1 MKNARFIIFSLL
13 NIFVYEG
20 YSQLSFELN
29 FNTPGRVIS
38 VDGIEAENGNFI
50 FVLNVLEF
58 TPAYSHPYIILTDY
72 KGDILKSVK
81 IDKKDFIDLTA
92 IIHIEEEDKYLLFG
106 TFTSYPENLIDSILI
121 LEFSYDLE
129 LIEVFELPGPFLNEF
144 IVLRDVKRDTNNRII
159 LTGYKHFPTHFGFI
173 YILDNNLSLINQSIF
188 DNQYGTMFHSI
199 NEYVSDDS
207 SGYLIT
213 FSGIPPGHTSNGEF
227 VLKTNCELEV
237 IEYYPSHLISGW
249 GMTNLTKLTD
259 TIFIKT
265 GKYYRYI
272 PPNSSERDVGVE
284 IIDHNNTLLASNV
297 FGKLPDT
304 IDFPGL
310 YSGAAVIDANNI
322 FVPGTSNIN
331 IVQYPYATTP
341 SWFMLNKVDGDL
353 NLQWQKFYGGDAQY
367 VVYGIIPSSD
377 GGCVLL
383 GTRYHPDNP
392 TGIDGYILKVGPD
405 GLVSVPEIP
414 GGLQVREVIVFP
426 NPGTSQLHIQTGHDD
441 LEIRFYSTTGSLF
454 QVEKVNRFIHTIN
467 TTTWPAGAYIYQ
479 IYKGESLLD
488 KGKWIKAE

>member
-1 MKNARFIIFSLL
+1 MQKNSLIL
-13 NIFVYEG
+13 LLVTAALIPM
-20 YSQLSFELN
+20 SAKTQSFEVN
-29 FNTPGRVIS
+29 IVSPYRIQPSN
-38 VDGIEAENGNFI
+38 GIETVEGD
-50 FVLNVLEF
+50 
-58 TPAYSHPYIILTDY
+58 YILLFNNWAFPDPIY
-72 KGDILKSVK
+72 PRIVK
-81 IDKKDFIDLTA
+81 IDQSGNVINDIIVDLFDYLTLTSIFYDSIDGSFIIIGSVASAPDFITDG
-92 IIHIEEEDKYLLFG
+92 IIVATY
-106 TFTSYPENLIDSILI
+106 SS
-121 LEFSYDLE
+121 DLE
-129 LIEVFELPGPFLNEF
+129 MLEYTILDSPFQDDTIVSAALLNSCGN
-144 IVLRDVKRDTNNRII
+144 IV
-159 LTGYKHFPTHFGFI
+159 LTGYKFLNGWYGFV
-173 YILDNNLSLINQSIF
+173 YVLDATFSIEKQALFNFSCLINSIV
-188 DNQYGTMFHSI
+188 
-199 NEYVSDDS
+199 EYFNDEF

-213 FSGIPPGHTSNGEF
+213 MNGKPDGLSTGEYLIKTDSSLN
-227 VLKTNCELEV
+227 VLY
-237 IEYYPSHLISGW
+237 YYPSNTMLFG
-249 GMTNLTKLTD
+249 GGLTCITPFDSL
-259 TIFIKT
+259 FILT
-265 GKYYRYI
+265 GKYFRFV
-272 PPNSSERDVGVE
+272 PPNYVERDVGVE

-304 IDFPGL
+304 IDFPGV

-322 FVPGTSNIN
+322 FVPGTSNVKIME
-331 IVQYPYATTP
+331 YPYAPTP
-341 SWFMLNKVDGDL
+341 SWFMLNKLDGDL
-353 NLQWQKFYGGDAQY
+353 NLQWQKFYGGDAHY
-367 VVYGIIPSSD
+367 FLYGIIPSSD
-377 GGCVLL
+377 GGCVML